1 MERKAGTEI
10 DDVDDGCVCDWCGD
24 GGGGGIKE
32 NLSTSIPS
40 SEWLILLLLLF
51 VLWFKTVFEPVNNI
65 RCNVDVVGIIVWWF
79 LEQPLTS
86 FDDDDIQYDDDDED
100 NILFFFF

>member
-10 DDVDDGCVCDWCGD
+10 EDVDDGCVCDWCDD

-40 SEWLILLLLLF
+40 SEWLILLLLF

-86 FDDDDIQYDDDDED
+86 FDDDDIQYDDEDED